1 MINVALIRQ
10 RINGYND
17 SLLCARHNGLTAA
30 ACLAR
35 AGRGVLV
42 LERADLV
49 RNWEVTVGGMGTVTD
64 ALATDAVSAVAT
76 IVTDAEATAV
86 DP

>member
-1 MINVALIRQ
+1 
-10 RINGYND
+10 
-17 SLLCARHNGLTAA
+17 
-30 ACLAR
+30 
-35 AGRGVLV
+35 V